1 MQRNTLRGTNPIPTR
16 NPHSAATNTISNQIG
31 LQHGTHAAVPIA
43 RTIAFYT
50 WQFQTASHL
59 AWPEVRSLALEFA
72 PTILKKW
79 PAYHAEMS
87 GIAVGAGVQLADIIA
102 INVRTEITFGLFS
115 DGCTAL
121 AWKTGDGKGKEG
133 SWLAQNWDWNPRQ
146 KENLVLLSISQ
157 PSTSLPRIKMV
168 TEAGII
174 GKIGLNS
181 AGVGVCLNAIK
192 AKGMDPT
199 KLPCH
204 LGLRAVL
211 ESSSRA
217 EAVAKLEKFGVA
229 SACHMLIAD
238 AETGGEGLEWSSK
251 DVAKVKQNPKGQV
264 FHSNHYLLP
273 HTGGVEDVSWLEDS
287 KFRVKRIQELCEG
300 IQEGEVGWESLG
312 GVFRDEKNFP
322 GSICREAEGRSTS
335 ATLFNIVM
343 ELKGRKAEVR
353 VGRPTEEGGEVVRL
367 EF

>member
-1 MQRNTLRGTNPIPTR
+1 MNLYLDPEIRSLF
-16 NPHSAATNTISNQIG
+16 HSHFPLQIG
-31 LQHGTHAAVPIA
+31 LRHGTLAAVPIS

-50 WQFQTASHL
+50 WQFQTASNL
-59 AWPEVRSLALEFA
+59 TWPEVRSLALEFA

-87 GIAVGAGVQLADIIA
+87 GIAVGANVELVDIIA

-121 AWKTGDGKGKEG
+121 SWKTGESN

-157 PSTSLPRIKMV
+157 HPSSSLPNIKMI

-199 KLPCH
+199 KLPVH
-204 LGLRAVL
+204 LGLRVVL
-211 ESSSRA
+211 ESSSRV
-217 EAVAKLEKFGVA
+217 EAVAKLEKYGVA

-238 AETGGEGLEWSSK
+238 ASSGGEGLEWSSK
-251 DVAKVKQNPKGQV
+251 DVAKVKQNDKGQV

-273 HTGGVEDVSWLEDS
+273 HKGGVEDVNWLEDS
-287 KFRVKRIQELCEG
+287 KFRVKRIEELCGG
-300 IQEGEVGWESLG
+300 IREGEVGWESLG
-312 GVFRDEKNFP
+312 RVFRDEKNYP
-322 GSICREAEGRSTS
+322 GSICREAEGRSTT

-343 ELKGRKAEVR
+343 DLKERRAEVR
-353 VGRPTEEGGEVVRL
+353 VGRPTEEGGEAVRL

>member
-1 MQRNTLRGTNPIPTR
+1 
-16 NPHSAATNTISNQIG
+16 
-31 LQHGTHAAVPIA
+31 
-43 RTIAFYT
+43 
-50 WQFQTASHL
+50 
-59 AWPEVRSLALEFA
+59 
-72 PTILKKW
+72 
-79 PAYHAEMS
+79 MS
-87 GIAVGAGVQLADIIA
+87 GIAIGANVELADIIA

-121 AWKTGDGKGKEG
+121 SWKTRESK

-146 KENLVLLSISQ
+146 KENLVLLSISR
-157 PSTSLPRIKMV
+157 PSTSLPHIKMI

-181 AGVGVCLNAIK
+181 AGLGVCLNAIK

-199 KLPCH
+199 RLPVH
-204 LGLRAVL
+204 LGLRTVL

-217 EAVAKLEKFGVA
+217 DAVGKLEKYGVA

-251 DVAKVKQNPKGQV
+251 DVAKVKQHVKGQV

-273 HTGGVEDVSWLEDS
+273 HTGGVEDVNWLEDS
-287 KFRVKRIQELCEG
+287 KFRVKRIEELCSG
-300 IQEGEVGWESLG
+300 IGEGEVGWESLG
-312 GVFRDEKNFP
+312 KVFCDEKNFP
-322 GSICREAEGRSTS
+322 GSICREAQGRSTS

-343 ELKGRKAEVR
+343 DLKERRAEVR
-353 VGRPTEEGGEVVRL
+353 VGRPIEDGGEVVRL